1 MKVTLVISTLSG
13 GGAERV
19 AANMANHW
27 AAKGWGATIFTTGSN
42 SYDSCY
48 ELHPRV
54 NHLQPGSPLMLFTK
68 PPMDFEGGCPLTDL
82 MNNCSED
89 ERALLRLWIPHIL
102 WVRGVL
108 SQIPS
113 DVVISYI
120 DETNICVLA
129 ATRGLNLPVIVSEQC
144 DPNHNPL
151 GQGWE
156 LLRRRLYPQASFV
169 HVLTEESLS
178 YFSSV
183 AGIRGR
189 VLPNPVTPMVLSTSD
204 EVRQK
209 NGKTLLAM
217 GRLSYEKGFDT
228 LVRSFALV
236 AERHADWT
244 LEIRGEGHL
253 RTDLESHIKS
263 FGLVER
269 VRMPGFTRQPFE
281 SMRRADL
288 FVLSSRCEGFPNVL
302 LEAMACGV
310 PVVSFDCP
318 SGPRHI
324 IRQGVDGILVPP
336 ENVEVM
342 AAVLDRLMGDE
353 AVRRQLAAKTPEVLE
368 RFGMEKVMGLWEDLV
383 FSCV

>member
-1 MKVTLVISTLSG
+1 
-13 GGAERV
+13 
-19 AANMANHW
+19 
-27 AAKGWGATIFTTGSN
+27 
-42 SYDSCY
+42 
-48 ELHPRV
+48 
-54 NHLQPGSPLMLFTK
+54 
-68 PPMDFEGGCPLTDL
+68 
-82 MNNCSED
+82 
-89 ERALLRLWIPHIL
+89 
-102 WVRGVL
+102 
-108 SQIPS
+108 
-113 DVVISYI
+113 
-120 DETNICVLA
+120 
-129 ATRGLNLPVIVSEQC
+129 
-144 DPNHNPL
+144 
-151 GQGWE
+151 
-156 LLRRRLYPQASFV
+156 
-169 HVLTEESLS
+169 VLTEESLG
-178 YFSSV
+178 YFSWV

-217 GRLSYEKGFDT
+217 GRLSYEKGFDM

-253 RTDLESHIKS
+253 RTYLESHIQG
-263 FGLVER
+263 FGLGER

-281 SMRRADL
+281 TMRRADL
-288 FVLSSRCEGFPNVL
+288 FVLSSRFEGFANVL
-302 LEAMACGV
+302 VEAMACGV

-353 AVRRQLAAKTPEVLE
+353 ALRSQLAAKTPEVLE
-368 RFGMEKVMGLWEDLV
+368 RFGMEKVMGLWEELV
-383 FSCV
+383 LSCV